1 MKCWWT
7 NLLRQLISWIRHYF
21 KHTIPSN
28 HKFTLNLPR
37 LFGVYLRSIPTNPL
51 PLAAISKF
59 CSQKT
64 SGGQTWD
71 QEPHLFVLPPLLSLC
86 HPGGASVWRLWGLA
100 TNQLSLITGSKWTKI
115 PFVERI
121 EFFTQ
126 WPGAIFR
133 CKKWCCG
140 NKIPEQPCHQ
150 SHGSEL

>member
-37 LFGVYLRSIPTNPL
+37 LFGVYLRSIPTCFTTMPCPNL
-51 PLAAISKF
+51 FAEN
-59 CSQKT
+59 
-64 SGGQTWD
+64 SGGKTWD

-115 PFVERI
+115 PVCWKNWVFYTMTWSNISMQEMVLWQQNSWATLPPKSRI
-121 EFFTQ
+121 
-126 WPGAIFR
+126 
-133 CKKWCCG
+133 
-140 NKIPEQPCHQ
+140 
-150 SHGSEL
+150 